1 MTVLQNQMKQKLIT
15 EENIDMLKI
24 LAHPVRLQ
32 IVDVLMRHKK
42 CNVTQ
47 LGCFCPSL
55 REIKTKMKNKQKI

>member
-42 CNVTQ
+42 
-47 LGCFCPSL
+47 
-55 REIKTKMKNKQKI
+55 M